1 MKLKKPSSPSAGF
14 TFTISALVISL
25 TLLAMAQFVTEWRR
39 SGQVSLSE
47 TSAAQSSNLQQRV
60 SSDLS
65 AMLGARASLSKTG
78 ASSAMASLY
87 LSLPLKKEGAGLA
100 SLPQYSSSLSASL
113 GAAGVE
119 AALYS
124 NLSGQNGT
132 VILFTDN
139 GTLVMGNQQLADS
152 AVFNHPAGWLPSKIN
167 ITLRS
172 AKAASSV
179 GQIQKQDAGGTPT
192 VTYSIAFYDSTGR
205 SFVRTASAQATHNAT
220 LEIDY
225 SDGTRLLVG
234 SQFSPSLAQNFTY
247 VYYTKSPGAYL
258 VLPFDGSSTL
268 QDYSGNSLQ
277 FQLGGGV
284 AAESPSPS
292 SGCKSG
298 VCYTFDGSNDYINAT
313 GFVLAQQAVSL
324 PNGDFEI
331 YHNDTVPG

>member
-1 MKLKKPSSPSAGF
+1 MRLKKAASPSAGF

-39 SGQVSLSE
+39 SGQVSFTE
-47 TSAAQSSNLQQRV
+47 TSAAQSSNVQARASL
-60 SSDLS
+60 DLGE
-65 AMLGARASLSKTG
+65 MLGARASLSKTS
-78 ASSAMASLY
+78 ASSAVASLY
-87 LSLPLKKEGAGLA
+87 VSLPLKKEGAGLA
-100 SLPQYSSSLSASL
+100 SISQYSSSLSSSL
-113 GAAGVE
+113 GAAGIE
-119 AALYS
+119 AAIYT

-139 GTLVMGNQQLADS
+139 GTLVMDNQQAADS
-152 AVFNHPAGWLPSKIN
+152 VVFNHPTGWLPSNIS

-172 AKAASSV
+172 SKAVSSV

-192 VTYSIAFYDSTGR
+192 LTYSIAFYDSTGR
-205 SFVRTASAQATHNAT
+205 SFVRTASAQAAHNAS
-220 LEIDY
+220 LQIDY
-225 SDGTRLLVG
+225 PDGTRLLVG
-234 SQFSPSLAQNFTY
+234 SQFSPSLTQNFTY
-247 VYYTKSPGAYL
+247 IYYTKSPGAYL
-258 VLPFDGSSTL
+258 VLPFDGSSAL

-298 VCYTFDGSNDYINAT
+298 TCYSFDGSNDYINAT
-313 GFVLAQQAVSL
+313 GFVLAQQAL
-324 PNGDFEI
+324 PLSNGDFEI